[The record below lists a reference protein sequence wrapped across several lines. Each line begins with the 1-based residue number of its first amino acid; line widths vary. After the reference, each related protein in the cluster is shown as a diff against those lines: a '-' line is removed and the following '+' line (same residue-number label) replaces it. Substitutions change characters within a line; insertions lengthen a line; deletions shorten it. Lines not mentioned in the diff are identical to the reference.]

1 MKNIKSI
8 YLPSTTNTNVLART
22 VNLNIFPSS
31 IIRILRLFKLT
42 RHSSGLKI
50 LMQTFKASA
59 KELMLLVFF
68 LVLGIVIF
76 ASLVYYAE
84 RIQVSIILSL
94 SKVKCTDEI
103 SSAQANPHNDFK
115 SIPLGLWWA
124 LVTMTTVGYGDM
136 APKTY
141 LGMFVGTLCA
151 LGGVLTVALPVPVIV
166 SNFAM
171 YYSHTQ
177 ARAKLPKKRRRVVNV
192 ELPQGNKGRA
202 GRQGGGKG
210 PVKAMGQKM
219 GESYEK

>member
-1 MKNIKSI
+1 MSCPNKCNFLKSSVNVIDYIATISFYTDLFLQQYVSNIK
-8 YLPSTTNTNVLART
+8 NADV
-22 VNLNIFPSS
+22 FEFFS

-50 LMQTFKASA
+50 LLQTFRASA

-84 RIQVSIILSL
+84 RIQV
-94 SKVKCTDEI
+94 
-103 SSAQANPHNDFK
+103 NPTNDFS

-136 APKTY
+136 VPKTY
-141 LGMFVGTLCA
+141 LGMFVGAMCA
-151 LGGVLTVALPVPVIV
+151 MAGVLVVALPVPVIV

-192 ELPQGNKGRA
+192 DLPAPKPGKLGN
-202 GRQGGGKG
+202 
-210 PVKAMGQKM
+210 KM
-219 GESYEK
+219 GETYLKKPNAFTFFYWL